1 MSDTPPDDLD
11 TTAPEAHLADLGP
24 KFLAAL
30 EARAAGR
37 VDAALDGLLAVLR
50 AEPRLAEPRMEIGR
64 IYLEMG
70 RLAEAEEEAR
80 EAIRILEAGGG
91 WTEDVPEHIVLALA
105 WALLGEVLKELA
117 ASDEVVFGDDPA
129 RFAELV
135 AQSRAAFA
143 RAHEID
149 PSDTASLLN
158 AKELEQ
164 DEEPEAA
171 PEELN

>member
-1 MSDTPPDDLD
+1 
-11 TTAPEAHLADLGP
+11 
-24 KFLAAL
+24 
-30 EARAAGR
+30 
-37 VDAALDGLLAVLR
+37 
-50 AEPRLAEPRMEIGR
+50 MEIGR